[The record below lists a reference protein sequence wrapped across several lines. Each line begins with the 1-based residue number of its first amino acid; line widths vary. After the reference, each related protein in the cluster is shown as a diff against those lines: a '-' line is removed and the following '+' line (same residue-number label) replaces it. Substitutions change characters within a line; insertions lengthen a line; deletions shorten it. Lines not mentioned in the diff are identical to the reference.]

1 MREFSLTLDARPTEV
16 TAIAIAIAFHQGL
29 RRMGRHE
36 DFPSFVK
43 SAANILAPVHWDL
56 GHVDEHYF
64 PIRDF
69 RASADLVAPTM
80 ATSMATSPERR
91 SPARAI
97 TTAAA
102 VSDTATGPS
111 IVGARV
117 STTCQ
122 SALSSPPVVVDLALR
137 IWIHWL
143 PGHGPWGSGS
153 GLNLWEVAMT
163 TTTSTM
169 SRGSAELVGR

>member
-16 TAIAIAIAFHQGL
+16 TAIAIAFHQGL
-29 RRMGRHE
+29 RRMGRQE
-36 DFPSFVK
+36 DFPGFVK

-56 GHVDEHYF
+56 GYVEEHYF
-64 PIRDF
+64 PIRDI

-111 IVGARV
+111 IVGDHADRRG
-117 STTCQ
+117 
-122 SALSSPPVVVDLALR
+122 LPPLAE
-137 IWIHWL
+137 WD
-143 PGHGPWGSGS
+143 G
-153 GLNLWEVAMT
+153 
-163 TTTSTM
+163 
-169 SRGSAELVGR
+169 RGSLNPETRQPF